1 MQGLTGRS
9 VWAQRSLAA
18 IRAAGRTGM
27 GGAHLD
33 IALSLLSIPV
43 LLGAAYLAGLALLSR
58 RTRPPA
64 YAAPSIR
71 FDVVVPAHD
80 EEGGIA
86 TTVQSL
92 LATDYPAE
100 LRRVLVVADNCTDRT
115 AEHARRAGAQVLVRD
130 DPRRRGKGFA
140 LSFAFE
146 RSLAEGSADAV
157 VVVDA
162 DATVSPNLLRAFAAR
177 LQAGAHAAQSEN
189 LVGNPDASWRTSLL
203 SVAFALIH
211 TVRSVARERLGLSCA
226 LSGTGMCFSTKL
238 LRSVPHRAVS
248 LAEDIEYGIDLARA
262 GHRVAYAA
270 EAFVRSDASATAGG
284 GRSQRA
290 RWEDGRRQMARR
302 HALALVRRG
311 VARRDPV
318 LLDLAIDLLV
328 PPLSTLGAL
337 AAGGAGVALAASWA
351 SGAILVCAVTWGA
364 SAVFVLVYVARGWQ
378 VSGTGRRGLEAL
390 LHAPVFLVWRV
401 GVAWTRRFRR
411 PDVWVRTARER
422 TS

>member
-1 MQGLTGRS
+1 
-9 VWAQRSLAA
+9 
-18 IRAAGRTGM
+18 M

-33 IALSLLSIPV
+33 IVLSLASIPV
-43 LLGAAYLAGLALLSR
+43 LLCAAYLAGLALMSR
-58 RTRPPA
+58 RARPPPYPEPA
-64 YAAPSIR
+64 IR

-80 EEGGIA
+80 EEAGIA
-86 TTVQSL
+86 TSVESI
-92 LATDYPAE
+92 LAADYPAD
-100 LRRVLVVADNCTDRT
+100 LRRVIVVADNCADRT
-115 AEHARRAGAQVLVRD
+115 AERARRAGARVLVRD
-130 DPRRRGKGFA
+130 EPHRRGKGFA
-140 LSFAFE
+140 LAYAFE
-146 RSLAEGSADAV
+146 RSLAEGFADAI

-189 LVGNPDASWRTSLL
+189 LVGNPGASWRTRLL

-226 LSGTGMCFSTKL
+226 LSGTGMAFSAAL
-238 LRSVPHRAVS
+238 LRTVPHRAVS

-262 GHRVAYAA
+262 GHRVVYVA
-270 EAFVRSDASATAGG
+270 EASVRSDASPTARG

-302 HALALVRRG
+302 HALALLGRG

-337 AAGGAGVALAASWA
+337 AAGGAALALAASWA
-351 SGAILVCAVTWGA
+351 SGQLLASALLTWGA
-364 SAVFVLVYVARGWQ
+364 SALLVSVYVARGWQ
-378 VSGTGRRGLEAL
+378 VSGTGLRGLEAL
-390 LHAPVFLVWRV
+390 LHAPIYLGWRV
-401 GVAWTRRFRR
+401 GVAWTRRFRQ